1 MKILIVSDN
10 HGDHQILTDIV
21 DNFASQVDLL
31 VHCGDSELS
40 PNEPPM
46 NSFHG
51 VLGNNDYGL
60 DYPQQLVLDEG
71 TERLL
76 VVHGDHDQVNY
87 SLTPLLLKGKATG
100 ASIVCYGHTHQLAVS
115 EDAGILFINP
125 GSISLPSGEYA
136 RLGGTFAVVNS
147 TKQQWQVDYYNRNLQ
162 PVPELHFIFHR
173 G

>member
-115 EDAGILFINP
+115 EDLV
-125 GSISLPSGEYA
+125 Y
-136 RLGGTFAVVNS
+136 
-147 TKQQWQVDYYNRNLQ
+147 
-162 PVPELHFIFHR
+162 
-173 G
+173 